1 MLKQPS
7 GILTIA
13 KTLEVIELKYISET
27 SPRTVTIFTNSSN
40 AINSLKNVNKHGYLM
55 EEIRKRVT
63 ILERHNWTIEFSWV
77 KAHIGINS
85 KELADRL
92 AKETARSRDRA
103 VAFIRIPKN
112 TLYSEREEEAKKLQ
126 NEWENCTKAA
136 VVVTSS
142 VILQL
147 VTCYIYT
154 NTLAL

>member
-77 KAHIGINS
+77 KAHI
-85 KELADRL
+85 
-92 AKETARSRDRA
+92 
-103 VAFIRIPKN
+103 
-112 TLYSEREEEAKKLQ
+112 
-126 NEWENCTKAA
+126 
-136 VVVTSS
+136 
-142 VILQL
+142 
-147 VTCYIYT
+147 
-154 NTLAL
+154 